1 MSFGSSAGETME
13 IAGKVAIVTGG
24 GSGIGEAMVLRLASL
39 GARVLVVDVD
49 DVGGAHTVEQVEGM
63 PGVASFLHVDVTS
76 PAELAEMVAEAVRR
90 YGGLDILHNNAGI
103 TTAAVDFAQ
112 ADILRIEAV
121 VRTNLLGVMLGT
133 QAALP
138 ALAKSKGV
146 ILNTASASGLRA
158 WTNDPVYSATKAGV
172 VFFTQALAEQ
182 LKPQGIRINA
192 VCPGVVRTPLVGK
205 SVRVQQ
211 MGEAERAQFDAMI
224 KSLPL
229 IEPVQVIDVLI
240 DQITNDALTGETR
253 YVGNNVLP
261 PEGQAI
267 GGVI

>member
-1 MSFGSSAGETME
+1 ME

-24 GSGIGEAMVLRLASL
+24 GSGIGEAMVLRLAAL
-39 GARVLVVDVD
+39 GARVLVVDLD
-49 DVGGAHTVEQVEGM
+49 DEAGAHTVEQVEAM
-63 PGVASFLHVDVTS
+63 PGVASFLHIDVTS
-76 PAELAEMVAEAVRR
+76 PAELAEMVAEAQRR
-90 YGGLDILHNNAGI
+90 YGALDILHNNAGI
-103 TTAAVDFAQ
+103 TTAEADFAQ
-112 ADILRIEAV
+112 AGILRIEAV
-121 VRTNLLGVMLGT
+121 VRTNLLAVMLGT

-146 ILNTASASGLRA
+146 ILNTASAAGLRA

-205 SVRVQQ
+205 TVRADQ
-211 MGEAERAQFDAMI
+211 MGEAERTQFEAMV

-229 IEPVQVIDVLI
+229 IETIQVVDILI
-240 DQITNDALTGETR
+240 DQITDDSLTGETR
-253 YVGNNVLP
+253 YVGNYPFP
-261 PEGQAI
+261 PEGK
-267 GGVI
+267 VISGLI

>member
-1 MSFGSSAGETME
+1 ME

-39 GARVLVVDVD
+39 GARVLVADID
-49 DVGGAHTVEQVEGM
+49 DAGGAHTVELVEAL

-76 PAELAEMVAEAVRR
+76 PAELVGMVAEAERR

-103 TTAAVDFAQ
+103 TTAAVNFAQ

-138 ALAKSKGV
+138 ALARSKGV
-146 ILNTASASGLRA
+146 ILNTASVSGLHA

-182 LKPQGIRINA
+182 LKPLGIRINA
-192 VCPGVVRTPLVGK
+192 VCPGIVRTPLVGK
-205 SVRVQQ
+205 TLRADQ
-211 MGEAERAQFDAMI
+211 MGEAERAQFEATI
-224 KSLPL
+224 KALPL
-229 IEPVQVIDVLI
+229 IETIEVVDVLI
-240 DQITNDALTGETR
+240 DQITNDSLNGETR
-253 YVGNNVLP
+253 YVGNQPLP
-261 PEGQAI
+261 AGGQ
-267 GGVI
+267 VISGLI